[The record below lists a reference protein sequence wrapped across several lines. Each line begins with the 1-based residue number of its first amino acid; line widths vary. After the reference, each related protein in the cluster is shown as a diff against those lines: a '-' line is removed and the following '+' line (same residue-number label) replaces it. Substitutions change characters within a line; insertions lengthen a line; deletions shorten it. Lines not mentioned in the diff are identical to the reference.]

1 MCGQIASYKLLD
13 STILKQACSASRR
26 NMSLPSFVK
35 KVKWK
40 QNVGV
45 SEMGSRLGE
54 LQAVAEFIL
63 PRQVAAFRRG

>member
-1 MCGQIASYKLLD
+1 
-13 STILKQACSASRR
+13 
-26 NMSLPSFVK
+26 MSLPSFVK